1 MLYVKFGVHFVCVA
15 N

>member
-1 MLYVKFGVHFVCVA
+1 MLYIKFGVHFVCVA